1 MRRTTWPAPTSVH
14 DLQPGQRSLR
24 LKGVKS
30 GPLSGVRDLL
40 PPFTPL
46 YGVLAT
52 PGFSAH
58 PYPGF
63 GTCGPPHSPLYGV
76 FGDPFRGLSSH
87 PYPGFGT
94 LVPGTLAPSSHPY
107 AGFLRP
113 FQGLSSHPYPGFG
126 TLVPGTLAP
135 SSHPYAGFCDPFRGL
150 SLSPLFGVLLRHDE
164 VVREPDILTGPAGL
178 DVVVVE
184 HFNYVSLP
192 LMMPMPSLPFVTLLS
207 QSLTEICPTP
217 HRRDRKASR

>member
-14 DLQPGQRSLR
+14 DLQPGRRSLR

-30 GPLSGVRDLL
+30 GAAEIRTPIRGSALSHPYTGLATPFGVFSSPLSGVWDLWPL
-40 PPFTPL
+40 ALTP
-46 YGVLAT
+46 T
-52 PGFSAH
+52 RGFWRPLS
-58 PYPGF
+58 GSF
-63 GTCGPPHSPLYGV
+63 FSPLSGV
-76 FGDPFRGLSSH
+76 WGPGARRLGPFKSPLCPLSGVWDPGGRHLGPFKSPLCR
-87 PYPGFGT
+87 
-94 LVPGTLAPSSHPY
+94 V
-107 AGFLRP
+107 LRP
-113 FQGLSSHPYPGFG
+113 LSGSCF
-126 TLVPGTLAP
+126 
-135 SSHPYAGFCDPFRGL
+135 F
-150 SLSPLFGVLLRHDE
+150 SPLFGVLLRHDE

-207 QSLTEICPTP
+207 QSLTEICPAP